1 MSHIFLCIIT
11 GVFLL
16 LTCKE
21 PDMVESSPLLPKPVA
36 IPFYK
41 GEVNYLFSVIKEKS
55 IGIAYENEHIAIAKI
70 HRDDLELDIFPNNDT
85 FSAYHANGFYQAN
98 PDTLFFKDDKFI
110 QMVNVK
116 EKTIIGMFNDA
127 SKSIKNHLEYSKI
140 IDYEKGIALS
150 LFYFFPQDSFD
161 MKANYFFVLDDIVN
175 RKRIKEIPIPDP
187 GYDFPVF
194 FTPSCVIYRNKYSSP
209 WKVIDNNL
217 EETTHP
223 IVDLLKK
230 YEEDSVFFAFNKE
243 TFISE
248 NNEQALIVSYN
259 LILKKDMLFLASW
272 NSDPKIQ
279 PITIDSSLIGN
290 RRLVNHSGNNTMSP
304 SGHWVYFSARAERFD
319 PDRHFLIYL
328 DPELPNGCLP
338 PMRLGLEGSI
348 GCAGWVTEPEG
359 LVLYMNNQL
368 LYYDLS
374 GFDPEKAAQKEP
386 ML

>member
-1 MSHIFLCIIT
+1 MSRIFLFIIT
-11 GVFLL
+11 GVFLF

-41 GEVNYLFSVIKEKS
+41 GEVNNLFAVAKKKS
-55 IGIAYENEHIAIAKI
+55 IGMTYDGENFAFAEI
-70 HRDDLELDIFPNNDT
+70 HGDDLELDDFPKGDT
-85 FSAYHANGFYQAN
+85 FSGYYKKPLSDFGN
-98 PDTLFFKDDKFI
+98 DTVYIKGLKFLFALDW
-110 QMVNVK
+110 
-116 EKTIIGMFNDA
+116 
-127 SKSIKNHLEYSKI
+127 KNKKVISFFEEMSRAIEGHFEVSKI
-140 IDYEKGIALS
+140 IKENHQILS
-150 LFYFFPQDSFD
+150 LWYYSPEEGEDKSEKYFFTIDD
-161 MKANYFFVLDDIVN
+161 VLN

-187 GYDFPVF
+187 GNDFPVF

-230 YEEDSVFFAFNKE
+230 NEEDSVFFAFNKE
-243 TFISE
+243 MFISE
-248 NNEQALIVSYN
+248 KNKQAFIISYN

-272 NSDPKIQ
+272 HTDPKVQ
-279 PITIDSSLIGN
+279 PIVIDSSLIGN
-290 RRLVNHSGNNTMSP
+290 RRLVNNSDNNTMSP
-304 SGHWVYFSARAERFD
+304 SGHWVYFCARAERFD

-328 DPELPNGCLP
+328 DPELPNGYLP
-338 PMRLGLEGSI
+338 PMRLGLEGTI
-348 GCAGWVTEPEG
+348 GCAGWVTDPEG

-368 LYYDLS
+368 LYYDLTR
-374 GFDPEKAAQKEP
+374 FDPEKAAQKEP